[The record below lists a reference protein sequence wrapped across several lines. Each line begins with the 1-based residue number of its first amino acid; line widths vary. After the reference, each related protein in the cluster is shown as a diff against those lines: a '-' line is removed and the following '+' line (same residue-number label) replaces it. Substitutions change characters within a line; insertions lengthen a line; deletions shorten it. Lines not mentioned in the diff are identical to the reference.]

1 MDKFIRAVMHIPVG
15 LGVVAIICLPILL
28 GFPTLLCLA
37 LIVVGSLAGLSFL
50 VYQIMQD
57 WRKGDKSFKDVIGFV
72 EGLFIGAILG
82 FGCLFY
88 RIMSP

>member
-28 GFPTLLCLA
+28 GFPSSLSFA
-37 LIVVGSLAGLSFL
+37 FIVLGLFAGLSFL
-50 VYQIMQD
+50 VYEVLQD

-72 EGLFIGAILG
+72 EGLFLGAFMVIGWVAYVL
-82 FGCLFY
+82 
-88 RIMSP
+88 SKT